1 MADDILSGANRLF
14 SVRTPP
20 NQTHGIKTLQE
31 KTMLEDFNFR
41 VILEYMPLYLQCF
54 LATLWLSALSL
65 VGAILVGII
74 ACAMRLSQSKTLSRT
89 AGVYI
94 ESIRSTPLL
103 VQLYFFYFGLP
114 SLGVMVPEWVTG
126 VFALTLNSGAY
137 YAEIIRAGIQGIAF
151 GQIEAGIA
159 SGLNYFQRM
168 RYIILPQALGMTIRP
183 MLGQAIVLV
192 KDSSLLSLI
201 SIMELTRAGQLLTS
215 NRFMPTEGFLT
226 TAAFYLILYY
236 LLKTF
241 SRWSGKRLIFMEAH

>member
-1 MADDILSGANRLF
+1 
-14 SVRTPP
+14 
-20 NQTHGIKTLQE
+20 
-31 KTMLEDFNFR
+31 MLETFNFR
-41 VILEYMPLYLQCF
+41 VILEYMPLYGQCF

-65 VGAILVGII
+65 LGAILVGII
-74 ACAMRLSQSKTLSRT
+74 ACAMRLSQSRIMTGV

-114 SLGVMVPEWVTG
+114 TMGIMIPEWLTG
-126 VFALTLNSGAY
+126 VIALTLNSGAY
-137 YAEIIRAGIQGIAF
+137 YAEIIRSGIQAIDS

-159 SGLNYFQRM
+159 SGLSYFQRM

-201 SIMELTRAGQLLTS
+201 SIMELTRAGQMLTS
-215 NRFMPTEGFLT
+215 DRFMPAEGFLT
-226 TAAFYLILYY
+226 TAVFYLVLYY
-236 LLKTF
+236 MLKAF
-241 SRWSGKRLIFMEAH
+241 SGWAEKRLIFREAH

>member
-1 MADDILSGANRLF
+1 
-14 SVRTPP
+14 
-20 NQTHGIKTLQE
+20 
-31 KTMLEDFNFR
+31 MLEAFNFR
-41 VILEYMPLYLQCF
+41 VILEYMPLYGQCF

-65 VGAILVGII
+65 LGAILVGIV
-74 ACAMRLSQSKTLSRT
+74 ACAMRLSQSRIMSGA

-114 SLGVMVPEWVTG
+114 TLGVMLPEWVTG
-126 VFALTLNSGAY
+126 VIALTLNSGAY
-137 YAEIIRAGIQGIAF
+137 YAEIIRSGIQAIHS

-168 RYIILPQALGMTIRP
+168 RYIILPQALGMTVRP

-215 NRFMPTEGFLT
+215 DRFMPAEGFLT

-236 LLKTF
+236 MLKSF
-241 SRWSGKRLIFMEAH
+241 SSWSEKRLIFQEAH

>member
-1 MADDILSGANRLF
+1 
-14 SVRTPP
+14 
-20 NQTHGIKTLQE
+20 
-31 KTMLEDFNFR
+31 MLETFNFR
-41 VILEYMPLYLQCF
+41 VILEYMPLYMQCF
-54 LATLWLSALSL
+54 LATLWLSGLALL
-65 VGAILVGII
+65 GAILVGII
-74 ACAMRLSQSKTLSRT
+74 ACAMRLSQSRTISRI

-114 SLGVMVPEWVTG
+114 SLGVMLPEWVTG
-126 VFALTLNSGAY
+126 VMALTLNSGAY
-137 YAEIIRAGIQGIAF
+137 YAEIIRSGIQAIDS

-159 SGLNYFQRM
+159 SGLSYFQRM

-201 SIMELTRAGQLLTS
+201 SIMELTRAGQMLTS
-215 NRFMPTEGFLT
+215 DRFMPAEGFLT

-236 LLKTF
+236 MLKSF
-241 SRWSGKRLIFMEAH
+241 SGWAEKRLIFREAH

>member
-1 MADDILSGANRLF
+1 
-14 SVRTPP
+14 
-20 NQTHGIKTLQE
+20 
-31 KTMLEDFNFR
+31 
-41 VILEYMPLYLQCF
+41 MPLYLQCF

-65 VGAILVGII
+65 IGAILVGII

-114 SLGVMVPEWVTG
+114 SLGVMLPEWVTG

-241 SRWSGKRLIFMEAH
+241 SSWSEKRLIFLEAH

>member
-1 MADDILSGANRLF
+1 
-14 SVRTPP
+14 
-20 NQTHGIKTLQE
+20 
-31 KTMLEDFNFR
+31 MLEDFNFR

-65 VGAILVGII
+65 IGAILVGII
-74 ACAMRLSQSKTLSRT
+74 ACAMRLSPSRAISRT

-114 SLGVMVPEWVTG
+114 TLGIMLPEWVTG
-126 VFALTLNSGAY
+126 VIALTLNSGAY
-137 YAEIIRAGIQGIAF
+137 YAEIIRAGIQAIHF

-201 SIMELTRAGQLLTS
+201 SIVELTRAGQLLTS
-215 NRFMPTEGFLT
+215 DRFMPAEGFLT
-226 TAAFYLILYY
+226 TAAFYLIIYY
-236 LLKTF
+236 ILKAF
-241 SRWSGKRLIFMEAH
+241 SGWAEKRLIFREAH